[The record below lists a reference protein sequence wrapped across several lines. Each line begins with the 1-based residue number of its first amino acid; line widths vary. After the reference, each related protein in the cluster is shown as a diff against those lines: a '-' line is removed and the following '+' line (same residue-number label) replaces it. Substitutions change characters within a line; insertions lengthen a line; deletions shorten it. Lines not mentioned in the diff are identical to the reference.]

1 MRGAATIVGWRWML
15 PRHVGALA
23 AAILVFLLILSSGL
37 EPVRAAQPDAAKRAY
52 DHGLQLAK
60 ERQIDGA
67 AARVGVAASNFYP
80 KFSLTS
86 GSGAQSNS
94 LLSLLSGATRLWNFG
109 TSFQWG
115 LLNYSA
121 TKANLNAAESRE
133 RVVAVEP

>member
-67 AARVGVAASNFYP
+67 IVRSAPCRVG
-80 KFSLTS
+80 TS
-86 GSGAQSNS
+86 GLNGPSIT
-94 LLSLLSGATRLWNFG
+94 ATC
-109 TSFQWG
+109 TPAPSFP
-115 LLNYSA
+115 A
-121 TKANLNAAESRE
+121 SRDS
-133 RVVAVEP
+133 